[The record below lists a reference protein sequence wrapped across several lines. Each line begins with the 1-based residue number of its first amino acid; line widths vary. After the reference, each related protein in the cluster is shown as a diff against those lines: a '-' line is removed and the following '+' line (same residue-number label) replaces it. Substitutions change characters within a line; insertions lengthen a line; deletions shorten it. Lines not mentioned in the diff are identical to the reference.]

1 MTRITPLI
9 IATTALAFTTALSF
23 AQTPA
28 TTDGATATQVRAMAQ
43 RQVQDPTLGHDPAV
57 DPIRATAQAMRQL
70 HQQDA
75 AMNAATEPAAQVG
88 RAANL
93 GRGQAGPAAQAQPA
107 GMMQQGA
114 RHGGADASTQGE
126 RIHQQLHEPGTG
138 QTEAMQPVRAA
149 QHAQSAQAQ
158 GAQAQGGKAQGGK
171 AQGGKAQGGKGRAEH
186 AQAGQAQASQGQA
199 THGQANHGHGGK
211 RSGR

>member
-70 HQQDA
+70 HQEDA
-75 AMNAATEPAAQVG
+75 AMGAATQPATQMG
-88 RAANL
+88 RAATM

-107 GMMQQGA
+107 GMMNQGA

-138 QTEAMQPVRAA
+138 QTEAMQPARAA
-149 QHAQSAQAQ
+149 QHAQNAQAQ
-158 GAQAQGGKAQGGK
+158 GAQAQGTQTQGNQAKGS
-171 AQGGKAQGGKGRAEH
+171 QAQGGKGRGGH

-199 THGQANHGHGGK
+199 NHGQANHGHGGK
-211 RSGR
+211 GSGR

>member
-75 AMNAATEPAAQVG
+75 AMNAATEPAAQMG

-158 GAQAQGGKAQGGK
+158 GTQAQGNQ
-171 AQGGKAQGGKGRAEH
+171 AQGGKGRGGH

-199 THGQANHGHGGK
+199 NHGQANHGHGGK
-211 RSGR
+211 GSGR

>member
-158 GAQAQGGKAQGGK
+158 GTQAQGNQ
-171 AQGGKAQGGKGRAEH
+171 AQGGKGRGGH

-199 THGQANHGHGGK
+199 NHGQANHGHGGK
-211 RSGR
+211 GSGR

>member
-9 IATTALAFTTALSF
+9 IATTALAFTTALTF

-75 AMNAATEPAAQVG
+75 AMNAVTEPAAQVG
-88 RAANL
+88 RAAAM
-93 GRGQAGPAAQAQPA
+93 GRGQAAPAAQARPT

-114 RHGGADASTQGE
+114 RHGGTDASTQGE

-158 GAQAQGGKAQGGK
+158 GAQAQGGKG
-171 AQGGKAQGGKGRAEH
+171 QGGKGRAEH